1 MTCAGPATTLPAPRG
16 LWPGR
21 TARRGVAAGLLLLA
35 ACGGHGVNDGPLGG
49 GGFAGGFCAPVRP
62 GGSLAAGETFTNGGQ
77 QAALITGV
85 TLWHARHL
93 RLLSSWALPVGN
105 QGSVGAV
112 AWPPPLSVVP
122 NWDVRVPAAGT
133 RIPSGAR
140 WQIVLRLAPT
150 GSRTGSAAAV
160 TVSYEEAGA
169 KFVMRQPYSP
179 TVTSGRCS

>member
-1 MTCAGPATTLPAPRG
+1 MPRS

-21 TARRGVAAGLLLLA
+21 TAACGVAAGLLLA
-35 ACGGHGVNDGPLGG
+35 ACGGPAVNNGPLGG
-49 GGFAGGFCAPVRP
+49 PAVNNGPLGGAGSAGGFCAPVPP
-62 GGSLAAGETFTNGGQ
+62 GGSLAAGETFTNGGH

-85 TLWHARHL
+85 TLWRARHL
-93 RLLSSWALPVGN
+93 RLLSAWAVPVGN

-122 NWDVRVPAAGT
+122 NWGARVPAIGA
-133 RIPSGAR
+133 RIPPGAY

-160 TVSYEEAGA
+160 TVSYEEAGT
-169 KFVMRQPYSP
+169 KFVMRQAYSP
-179 TVTSGRCS
+179 TVTSDRCS

>member
-1 MTCAGPATTLPAPRG
+1 MPRS

-21 TARRGVAAGLLLLA
+21 TARCSAAAGLLLLA
-35 ACGGHGVNDGPLGG
+35 AACGGTGVNDGPLGG
-49 GGFAGGFCAPVRP
+49 GGSAGGFCAPVRP
-62 GGSLAAGETFTNGGQ
+62 GGSLAAGETFTNRGQ

-85 TLWHARHL
+85 TLWHSRHL

-105 QGSVGAV
+105 QGSLGAV

-122 NWDVRVPAAGT
+122 NWGVRVRAVGA
-133 RIPSGAR
+133 RIPSGTR

-160 TVSYEEAGA
+160 TVSYQEAGTE
-169 KFVMRQPYSP
+169 FVMRQAYSP
-179 TVTSGRCS
+179 TVTSDRCS